1 MDKLAWRRAWFQVHK
16 WIGLALAILIIPLC
30 LTGSALVWK
39 DATDRIV
46 NPARYATSGAA
57 VLPVDRYVGAARAV
71 LASDERISGIEFP
84 ENDGPVIVSALQP
97 QPQGAR
103 GRPVRTMVYL
113 DPPTARVLD
122 VAASNTG
129 VLRVMHILHGSLMV
143 PGVGRTIVGWIG
155 VAMMVSAFTGLW
167 LWWPTVG
174 RWTRGLRWRRHRNLD
189 TNLHHLAGFW
199 IALPLFV
206 LSLTG
211 AWISFPDF
219 FGALSGAPE
228 RGEHG
233 PPRRG
238 GGEPLVATR
247 QSAAEVAGIARA
259 QASGNVRE
267 IDWPSGDDARWSVT
281 IDGAG
286 SARQV
291 AIADANGAVTKVS
304 TPRAHG
310 GSGIAGLMRRIHDG
324 QGMGPVWQA
333 IVFLGGLLPAMLGVT
348 GVIMWSRARGW
359 RAATEAR
366 RRRSRPA

>member
-1 MDKLAWRRAWFQVHK
+1 MNKLAWRRAWFQAHK
-16 WIGLALAILIIPLC
+16 WIGLSLAILIIPLC

-39 DATDRIV
+39 DSTDRLV

-71 LASDERISGIEFP
+71 FAPGERIASIELP
-84 ENDGPVIVSALQP
+84 EGDGPVVVSAVQP
-97 QPQGAR
+97 RPEGAR
-103 GRPVRTMVYL
+103 GRPVRTSAYL

-122 VAASNTG
+122 TASSDTG

-143 PGVGRTIVGWIG
+143 PGVGRKIVGWIG
-155 VAMMVSAFTGLW
+155 VAMMISAFTGLW

-211 AWISFPDF
+211 AWISFPGF
-219 FGALSGAPE
+219 FGALSGVAD
-228 RGEHG
+228 RGERG

-238 GGEPLVATR
+238 GGEPLVETR
-247 QSAAEVAGIARA
+247 QSADAAARIARA
-259 QASGNVRE
+259 RVPGDVRE
-267 IDWPSGDDARWSVT
+267 IEWPSGEEARWSVT
-281 IDGAG
+281 IDRADGAT
-286 SARQV
+286 QV
-291 AIADANGAVTKVS
+291 EVADASGTIADVS

-310 GSGIAGLMRRIHDG
+310 GPGIAGLMRRIHDG
-324 QGMGPVWQA
+324 QGTAPVWQA

-348 GVIMWSRARGW
+348 GVIMWARARRW
-359 RAATEAR
+359 RGQVKAKRKATA
-366 RRRSRPA
+366 